1 MKEFDELIALMARL
15 RGEYGCPWDRLQ
27 TTDSLKPML
36 LEEVYE
42 VIEAIER
49 GTRDALR
56 EELGDLLLHVVFMAR
71 ICEEEGSF
79 DIRDVVQG
87 LSEKLYRRHPHV
99 FGDVTVSAAREV
111 EATWAKVKRDEKPR
125 ESLMDG
131 VPCHLPALMRAYR
144 LTRRAARVGFDWE
157 DSEAVWVKLQE
168 ELQEFHAALKENNSQ
183 RVHDE
188 FGDILF
194 TLVNCARFLGVEP
207 EGALR
212 GATDRFADRFRYI
225 EECLDAQGKSVADT
239 SLVEMDRLWEESK
252 GKTSA

>member
-1 MKEFDELIALMARL
+1 MKEFDELIALMAQL
-15 RGEYGCPWDRLQ
+15 RGEHGCPWDRVQ
-27 TTDSLKPML
+27 TADSLKPML

-42 VIEAIER
+42 VIDAIEG
-49 GTRDALR
+49 GTPATLR
-56 EELGDLLLHVVFMAR
+56 EELGDVLLHVVFMAR

-79 DIRDVVQG
+79 DIRDVVRG
-87 LSEKLYRRHPHV
+87 LAEKLRRRHPHV
-99 FGDVTVSAAREV
+99 FGGVTVSAPREV
-111 EATWAKVKRDEKPR
+111 EVTWARVKRDEKPR

-131 VPCHLPALMRAYR
+131 VPRHLPALMRAYR

-157 DSEAVWVKLQE
+157 KLEEVWEKLQE
-168 ELQEFHAALKENNSQ
+168 ELQELHSALQEDNAESIH
-183 RVHDE
+183 RE

-212 GATDRFADRFRYI
+212 GATERFAKRFRYI
-225 EECLDAQGKSVADT
+225 EECLHAQGKSVADS

-252 GKTSA
+252 GKTPT